1 MNGERQSSTTTWRA
15 FTLVELL
22 VVVAIISM
30 LMSSMLPSLT
40 RAQKQGEQAVCQ
52 ANLHQLM
59 LAWHQFALE
68 NDDKLCAPSGHS
80 RHLHPFLQDGGAFVC
95 PTDLNGHAKSEVTQ
109 SLQSSYA
116 VSATMGGGGRDGMES
131 YRRWHHIRQPGGRLV
146 FVDVSDRGVSV
157 FWPVLREEEQW
168 FWRPVS
174 FPIRNTPHGLSARH
188 RGGVNRSF
196 ADGHVERYRYR
207 DVRTL
212 QWIKGVIADPNAA
225 SAENS
230 DLADSVAVLKRL

>member
-1 MNGERQSSTTTWRA
+1 MNDKRPNPTTTWRA

-22 VVVAIISM
+22 VVIAIISM

-40 RAQKQGEQAVCQ
+40 RAQKQGEQATCQ

-68 NDDKLCAPSGHS
+68 NDDHLCAPGGHT
-80 RHLHPFLQDGGAFVC
+80 RDLHPFLQAGGPFVC
-95 PTDLNGHAKSEVTQ
+95 PTDVNGDARSESIHSQ
-109 SLQSSYA
+109 QSSYA

-146 FVDVSDRGVSV
+146 FVDVSDRGIDV

-188 RGGVNRSF
+188 QGGVNRSF

-212 QWIKGVIADPNAA
+212 QWIKGLIADPNAA

-230 DLADSVAVLKRL
+230 DLDDSVAVLKHL

>member
-1 MNGERQSSTTTWRA
+1 MNGQHSSPTTTWRA

-68 NDDKLCAPSGHS
+68 NDDKLCAPSGHA
-80 RHLHPFLQDGGAFVC
+80 RHLDPFLQGGGGLVC
-95 PTDLNGHAKSEVTQ
+95 PTDLNRHARSD
-109 SLQSSYA
+109 SSGSRQSSYA
-116 VSATMGGGGRDGMES
+116 VSATMGGGGRDGMAS

-146 FVDVSDRGVSV
+146 FVDVSDRGVNT

-174 FPIRNTPHGLSARH
+174 FPVRNTPHGLSARH
-188 RGGVNRSF
+188 GGGVNRSF

-212 QWIKGVIADPNAA
+212 QWIKGVIEDPNAA
-225 SAENS
+225 SLENS
-230 DLADSVAVLKRL
+230 DLTDIVTVLKHL